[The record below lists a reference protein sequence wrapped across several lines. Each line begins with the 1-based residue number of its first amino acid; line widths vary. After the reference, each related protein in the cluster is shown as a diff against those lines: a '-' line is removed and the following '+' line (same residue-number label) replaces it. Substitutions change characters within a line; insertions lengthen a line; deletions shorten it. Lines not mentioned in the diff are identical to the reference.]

1 MRLTGR
7 QERATSRVVLEI
19 LGALGG
25 LALIVGALRADQAW
39 VDRHFLANFVVS
51 HSAIVRV
58 ASAVRITMLVLGGIL
73 ILFVRPALGRW
84 ATRRSTGQVFTSGAR
99 FLLAIVLAL
108 VSSELVLRS
117 SSWRGSRI
125 GENAVPYRRADP
137 LLGWTAPAA
146 WTTDKLE
153 GGRWINYT
161 FDSAGYRVHRSDQH
175 VDMDRPTVLF
185 SGESIMLGTALT
197 WDESIPAQV
206 AAITGIQSAT
216 LATENYSNIQAYL
229 RVKAELPKFRQ
240 PVAIVSLFMPALFD
254 RNIDRARPHVDPELV
269 WEPPYRGFRL
279 ELLAHLLPV
288 PYRSE
293 ATIERGI
300 QTTRAVLRATAM
312 LAQARG
318 AMALTI
324 VPQFSDEDTTERAL
338 RQRILDEG
346 ELTYMLIELDP
357 NWRVPGDKH
366 PDARGARF
374 IAEAIAAKLV
384 GR

>member
-1 MRLTGR
+1 MY
-7 QERATSRVVLEI
+7 
-19 LGALGG
+19 
-25 LALIVGALRADQAW
+25 
-39 VDRHFLANFVVS
+39 
-51 HSAIVRV
+51 
-58 ASAVRITMLVLGGIL
+58 VLGGVL
-73 ILFVRPALGRW
+73 ILFVRPALGRL
-84 ATRRSTGQVFTSGAR
+84 AARRSTGQVFAGATR
-99 FLLAIVLAL
+99 FLLAIALAL

-117 SSWRGSRI
+117 SFWRGSQI
-125 GENAVPYRRADP
+125 GENTVPYRRAAP

-153 GGRWINYT
+153 GGRLINYT
-161 FDSAGYRVHRSDQH
+161 FDSAGYRVRRSDEP
-175 VDMDRPTVLF
+175 VDMDRPTLLF
-185 SGESIMLGTALT
+185 TGESIMLGTALT

-216 LATENYSNIQAYL
+216 LATENYSNVQAYL
-229 RVKAELPKFRQ
+229 RVKADLPKFRQ

-254 RNIDRARPHVDPELV
+254 RNIDRARPQVDPQLV
-269 WEPPYRGFRL
+269 WEPPDRGSRL
-279 ELLAHLLPV
+279 ELLARLLRV
-288 PYRSE
+288 PYHSE

-318 AMALTI
+318 ATALTI
-324 VPQFSDEDTTERAL
+324 VPQFGDEDTTEGAL

-346 ELTYMLIELDP
+346 GLRYMLMELDP